1 MTAKRGKTGIFLAL
15 VSLLLS
21 LIVFGIAYNV
31 HAEMVTLEEDSVE
44 ANIKLVDVSIGSTKE
59 GNACIFEINGKTV
72 VVERRET
79 KTQDGIT
86 IYVQEVYPVN
96 TKSQD
101 KDVCE
106 FLYSIA
112 EETEKKESSI
122 KKEII
127 GDQTINF
134 LLGTREQL
142 SAEQETEIVGS
153 VIQDNTIVRI
163 NGYDVTK
170 QGITSEEEI
179 QQKEQQKSDE
189 ESGEGTEENEFFAKL
204 WLFLFG

>member
-127 GDQTINF
+127 GYQTINF

-189 ESGEGTEENEFFAKL
+189 ERGEGTEENEFFAKL